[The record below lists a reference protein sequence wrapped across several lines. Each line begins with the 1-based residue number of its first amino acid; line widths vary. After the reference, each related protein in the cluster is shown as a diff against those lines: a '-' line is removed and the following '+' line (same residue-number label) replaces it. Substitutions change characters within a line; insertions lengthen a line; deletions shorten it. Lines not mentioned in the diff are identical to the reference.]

1 MSAFATGSGF
11 DGHGPRGD
19 GPRPGL
25 RHAARRHRS
34 VPIVATASD
43 KRRVVHAP
51 DDRQPDA
58 ILLDIARLDAS
69 VHRLR
74 KLVGIATVKLEG
86 LLARSGNA
94 PPHPAFLRWIVAS
107 HGDEIELVMTNEV
120 RFFKSDRKYTRAA
133 TAERDLLIRKTI
145 KELKAE
151 LDPSVFWQVHRSTI
165 VNMNKVASVSHGV
178 NGGLVLHLSD
188 RGEILQVSQ
197 PYAHL
202 FHQM

>member
-1 MSAFATGSGF
+1 MAAFATGSGF
-11 DGHGPRGD
+11 DGCGPRGD
-19 GPRPGL
+19 GPRQGS
-25 RHAARRHRS
+25 RDAARGHGS
-34 VPIVATASD
+34 ASTVAKASD
-43 KRRVVHAP
+43 KRRVVRAP
-51 DDRQPDA
+51 DDRQPDV
-58 ILLDIARLDAS
+58 ILEIARLDAS

-74 KLVGIATVKLEG
+74 KLVGVATVKLEG

-94 PPHPAFLRWIVAS
+94 SARPAFLRWIVAS
-107 HGDEIELVMTNEV
+107 HGDEIELVTTDEV

-165 VNMNKVASVSHGV
+165 VNMNDVANVSHGV

-188 RGEILQVSQ
+188 RSEILQVSQ